1 MWSPR
6 IVHAG
11 GFDDYNERSSPHEAG
26 YDAFL
31 AGFCF
36 IRTCHLAATISY
48 LDIKRMRVLAF
59 HELLTIVAEYEN
71 HINLSRAVTHYIN
84 LGGQDPE
91 TVRPPCLYICSR
103 GWRWRPL
110 DMAVIADTFSRY
122 VDKIC

>member
-6 IVHAG
+6 IVHAE
-11 GFDDYNERSSPHEAG
+11 GFDDYNGRSTPHEAG

-71 HINLSRAVTHYIN
+71 HINMSRAVTHYIN
-84 LGGQDPE
+84 LLEAAPGPHLPDGE
-91 TVRPPCLYICSR
+91 
-103 GWRWRPL
+103 PL
-110 DMAVIADTFSRY
+110 DPGLAGHEEAGARVPG
-122 VDKIC
+122 V